1 MLRLR
6 CVIAHKTL
14 FSPSFRSV
22 NMIMGMPHF
31 HGENSAEFHVWCAMA
46 HQQGFTSVYT
56 MCLDMLIL
64 WQAKAL
70 QSVKHVDAC
79 CIHGETNVTWWHGSR
94 QSHHDDHA
102 HNIAWICTYGNR
114 LEHIPTLQGQEL
126 SWLERV
132 THVAMRVHH
141 TKWTITHT
149 CVGIYIYIYIYIHH
163 VQCYHT
169 EQESKQT
176 LPMFQ
181 GYGPTRYRKC
191 KTNIPYPGNVAQV
204 RSRKS
209 KRVQG
214 EEES

>member
-1 MLRLR
+1 MILKCVLDHCQISMRKSSSISPYFCGKNLAALRLR
-6 CVIAHKTL
+6 CVIAHKML
-14 FSPSFRSV
+14 FSPSFRRV
-22 NMIMGMPHF
+22 NMIIGMPHF
-31 HGENSAEFHVWCAMA
+31 HGENLAEFHVWCAMA

-149 CVGIYIYIYIYIHH
+149 CVGIYIYI
-163 VQCYHT
+163 HT
-169 EQESKQT
+169 SCTMLSHRAGK
-176 LPMFQ
+176 
-181 GYGPTRYRKC
+181 
-191 KTNIPYPGNVAQV
+191 
-204 RSRKS
+204 
-209 KRVQG
+209 
-214 EEES
+214 